1 MCGIKKVG
9 DGGKR
14 IASQWWNDE
23 TKQVAEKKKALIL
36 CRREISSHGK
46 STGYSFIKELVRDGE
61 RTFYNT
67 IPYHRK
73 INNFV

>member
-23 TKQVAEKKKALIL
+23 TKQVAEKKK
-36 CRREISSHGK
+36 G
-46 STGYSFIKELVRDGE
+46 
-61 RTFYNT
+61 
-67 IPYHRK
+67 
-73 INNFV
+73 INSLQKRNFQPWEEYWIQLY